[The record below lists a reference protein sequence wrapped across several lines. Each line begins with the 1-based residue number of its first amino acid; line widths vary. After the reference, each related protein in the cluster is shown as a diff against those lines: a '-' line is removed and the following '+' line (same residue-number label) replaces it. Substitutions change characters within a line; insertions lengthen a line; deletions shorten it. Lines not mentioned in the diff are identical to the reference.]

1 LRGALPF
8 HPTRTVTE
16 AHHNQRLSM
25 ADLIQ
30 IRQGFRANCNDLT
43 LLVESEDR
51 QWTLRVQES
60 GRVLYTAGRA
70 NRAAAQSAGLEFA
83 QFCGTQLP
91 AGGVQWQAY
100 W

>member
-1 LRGALPF
+1 
-8 HPTRTVTE
+8 
-16 AHHNQRLSM
+16 M

-30 IRQGFRANCNDLT
+30 IRQGFRASCNELT
-43 LLVESEDR
+43 LVVESDDR

-60 GRVLYTAGRA
+60 ASRRLLYTAGRA

-83 QFCGTQLP
+83 QFSGAHVPT
-91 AGGVQWQAY
+91 GGIEWQSY

>member
-1 LRGALPF
+1 
-8 HPTRTVTE
+8 
-16 AHHNQRLSM
+16 M
-25 ADLIQ
+25 AELVQ
-30 IRQGFRANCNDLT
+30 IRQGFRAQWRNLM

-60 GRVLYTAGRA
+60 GSRRVLYTAGRA

-83 QFCGTQLP
+83 MVCGGAEQP
-91 AGGVQWQAY
+91 GGQQAAGGGLQWQAY

>member
-1 LRGALPF
+1 
-8 HPTRTVTE
+8 
-16 AHHNQRLSM
+16 M

-30 IRQGFRANCNDLT
+30 IRQGFRATWNDLT

-51 QWTLRVQES
+51 QWTLRVEEC

-83 QFCGTQLP
+83 QFSGAQVP
-91 AGGVQWQAY
+91 AGGVRWQAY